1 MTVMS
6 VVWVRMYVIMG
17 AMVRV
22 RMYVIV
28 GAMVWVRMYVIVGA
42 MVRVRMYVIMGLMMW
57 VRVHRFVFQISMEG
71 VWTYGCSGKVFTVLF
86 LTMYIDGN
94 MSA

>member
-28 GAMVWVRMYVIVGA
+28 GAMV
-42 MVRVRMYVIMGLMMW
+42 RVRMYVIMGLMMW
-57 VRVHRFVFQISMEG
+57 VRVHMIVRLVFQISMEG

-86 LTMYIDGN
+86 LTMYIDGI